1 MRYLSVSQVAA
12 LGAISP
18 AAVEAAFAAVIRE
31 GGLIPLAVVADVTR
45 RTEDDLA
52 ASMEVIEL

>member
-1 MRYLSVSQVAA
+1 MKYLTIAQVAA

-52 ASMEVIEL
+52 AELEVVEL